1 MNTDFSGWLGE
12 RTIACETDG
21 ARIVAATPAF
31 ARYLELWESDC
42 VGREF
47 ASLFS
52 ETDARVGALKL
63 DEARTQR
70 REVSFLSK
78 HWRGSGAR
86 TWLRWHLDGR
96 GEKTVRAVAVDVTHE
111 RVLDDECAQL
121 RHMLEHSQRLAAIG
135 ALANRIVHDLN
146 HLMLAMQQGVEL
158 SLASV
163 AEDHPAHED
172 LTAVRA
178 CLGTAAGLTSEIR
191 RHGGVA
197 RAEPELIDLAELI
210 RAMQPVLALA
220 TPPNTKLLVECLPG
234 TVPIYGHAIQIR
246 QVLLNLVVNA
256 SEAIGSRPGKI
267 VVRVEPTL
275 DASGTHGVCVAVL
288 DDGCGMSPETKAR
301 LFEPFFSTKSSSR
314 GLGLSGTLAI
324 LEGHHAQV
332 SVESELGRGTKVEVR
347 FP

>member
-1 MNTDFSGWLGE
+1 MDTALSAWLGE
-12 RTIACETDG
+12 RAIACEVNG
-21 ARIVAATPAF
+21 SRIVAATSAF
-31 ARYLELWESDC
+31 ARCFELAEPDC
-42 VGREF
+42 IGREF
-47 ASLFS
+47 SSLFS
-52 ETDARVGALKL
+52 DTDARVSGLKL
-63 DEARTQR
+63 DDARAQR

-78 HWRGSGAR
+78 HWRASGAR
-86 TWLRWHLDGR
+86 IWLRWHLDARASGN
-96 GEKTVRAVAVDVTHE
+96 VRALAFDVTHE

-158 SLASV
+158 SLATI
-163 AEDHPAHED
+163 AQGHPSHED
-172 LTAVRA
+172 LTAVQA
-178 CLGTAAGLTSEIR
+178 CLATAVGLTSEIR
-191 RHGGVA
+191 RHGGAA
-197 RAEPELIDLAELI
+197 RAELELIDLAELI

-220 TPPNTKLLVECLPG
+220 TRPDTRLVVECIPG
-234 TVPIYGHAIQIR
+234 TVPIYGHAVQIR

-256 SEAIGSRPGKI
+256 SEAIGARPGRI

-275 DASGTHGVCVAVL
+275 DASGTQGVCVSVV

-324 LEGHHAQV
+324 LEAHHAQV
-332 SVESELGRGTKVEVR
+332 SVQSELGRGTKVEVR